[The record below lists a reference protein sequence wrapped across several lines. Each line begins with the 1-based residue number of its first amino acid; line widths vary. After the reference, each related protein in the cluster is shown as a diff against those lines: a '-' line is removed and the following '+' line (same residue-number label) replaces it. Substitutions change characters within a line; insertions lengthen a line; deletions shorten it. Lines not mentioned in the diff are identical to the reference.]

1 MSLTV
6 TPDSNVPLPDSYE
19 DQVANSFAENAHVAA
34 STATLM
40 SELGLAFE
48 MTEDDEKKAQAL
60 FRSVDKAKKGQRD
73 ESHNPKDMYQAPVA
87 VRLSALLSEYD
98 KLIVRDAA
106 QARTYIMNRLL
117 DLSACGDTKHEL
129 RAIELLGK
137 MSDIGAFSEKSE
149 ITITHKSSDDL
160 KKAIEDKLKKM
171 LLVSSS
177 NVQDVKPKAEEE
189 LGLIEVQA
197 REVDESSDDE
207 PQSERD

>member
-6 TPDSNVPLPDSYE
+6 VPDSNVPLPDSYQ
-19 DQVANSFAENAHVAA
+19 DQVANSFAENARVAA

-48 MTEDDEKKAQAL
+48 MTEEDEKKAQAL
-60 FRSVDKAKKGQRD
+60 FRAVDSTKKSQN
-73 ESHNPKDMYQAPVA
+73 NPKDMYQAPVA

-98 KLIVRDAA
+98 KAIISDAA

-137 MSDIGAFSEKSE
+137 MSDIGAFTEKSE
-149 ITITHKSSDDL
+149 ITITHKNSEDL

-171 LLVSSS
+171 LLVRSSDA
-177 NVQDVKPKAEEE
+177 QDVKPKAEEE
-189 LGLIEVQA
+189 LGLIEAQV
-197 REVDESSDDE
+197 REVVEDDASADQ
-207 PQSERD
+207 PERN

>member
-6 TPDSNVPLPDSYE
+6 VPDSNVPLPDSYQ
-19 DQVANSFAENAHVAA
+19 DQVANSFAENARVAA

-48 MTEDDEKKAQAL
+48 MTEEDEKKAQAL
-60 FRSVDKAKKGQRD
+60 FRAVDSTKKSQN
-73 ESHNPKDMYQAPVA
+73 NPKDMYQAPVA

-98 KLIVRDAA
+98 KAIISDAA

-137 MSDIGAFSEKSE
+137 MSDIGAFTEKSE
-149 ITITHKSSDDL
+149 ITITHKNSEDL

-171 LLVSSS
+171 LLVKSSDA
-177 NVQDVKPKAEEE
+177 QDVKPKAEEE
-189 LGLIEVQA
+189 LGLIEAQV
-197 REVDESSDDE
+197 REVVEDDASADQ
-207 PQSERD
+207 PERN

>member
-6 TPDSNVPLPDSYE
+6 VPDSNVPLPDSYQ
-19 DQVANSFAENAHVAA
+19 DQVADSFAENARVAA

-48 MTEDDEKKAQAL
+48 MTEEDEKKAQAL
-60 FRSVDKAKKGQRD
+60 FRAVDSTKKSQN
-73 ESHNPKDMYQAPVA
+73 NPKDMYQAPVA

-98 KLIVRDAA
+98 KAIISDAA

-137 MSDIGAFSEKSE
+137 MSDIGAFTEKSE
-149 ITITHKSSDDL
+149 ITITHKNSEDL

-171 LLVSSS
+171 LLVKSSDA
-177 NVQDVKPKAEEE
+177 QDVKPKAEEE
-189 LGLIEVQA
+189 LGLIEAQV
-197 REVDESSDDE
+197 REVVEDDASADQ
-207 PQSERD
+207 PERN

>member
-6 TPDSNVPLPDSYE
+6 VPDSNVPLPDSYQ
-19 DQVANSFAENAHVAA
+19 DQVANSFAENARVAA

-48 MTEDDEKKAQAL
+48 MTEEDEKKAQAL
-60 FRSVDKAKKGQRD
+60 FRAVDSTKKSQN
-73 ESHNPKDMYQAPVA
+73 NPKDMYQAPVA

-98 KLIVRDAA
+98 KAIISDAA

-137 MSDIGAFSEKSE
+137 MSDIGAFTEKSE
-149 ITITHKSSDDL
+149 ITITHKNSEDL

-171 LLVSSS
+171 LLVKSSDA
-177 NVQDVKPKAEEE
+177 QDVKPKAEEE
-189 LGLIEVQA
+189 LGLIEAQV
-197 REVDESSDDE
+197 REVVEDDTSADQ
-207 PQSERD
+207 PERN

>member
-6 TPDSNVPLPDSYE
+6 VPDSNVPLPDSYQ
-19 DQVANSFAENAHVAA
+19 DQVASSFAENARVAA

-48 MTEDDEKKAQAL
+48 MTEEDEKKAQAL
-60 FRSVDKAKKGQRD
+60 FRAVDSTKKSQN
-73 ESHNPKDMYQAPVA
+73 NPKDMYQAPVA

-98 KLIVRDAA
+98 KAIISDAA

-137 MSDIGAFSEKSE
+137 MSDIGAFTEKSE
-149 ITITHKSSDDL
+149 ITVTHKNSEDL

-171 LLVSSS
+171 LLVRSSDA
-177 NVQDVKPKAEEE
+177 QDVKPKAEEE
-189 LGLIEVQA
+189 LGLIEAQV
-197 REVDESSDDE
+197 REVVEDDDSADQ
-207 PQSERD
+207 PERN

>member
-6 TPDSNVPLPDSYE
+6 VPDSNVPLPDSYQ
-19 DQVANSFAENAHVAA
+19 DQVANSFAENARVAA

-48 MTEDDEKKAQAL
+48 MTEEDEKKAQAL
-60 FRSVDKAKKGQRD
+60 FRAVDSTKKSQN
-73 ESHNPKDMYQAPVA
+73 NPKDMYQAPVA

-98 KLIVRDAA
+98 KAIISDAA

-137 MSDIGAFSEKSE
+137 MSDIGAFTEKSE
-149 ITITHKSSDDL
+149 ITITHKNSEDL

-171 LLVSSS
+171 LLVRSSDA
-177 NVQDVKPKAEEE
+177 QDVKPKAEEE
-189 LGLIEVQA
+189 LGLIEAQV
-197 REVDESSDDE
+197 REVVEDDAIADQ
-207 PQSERD
+207 PERN

>member
-6 TPDSNVPLPDSYE
+6 VPDSNVPLPDSYQ
-19 DQVANSFAENAHVAA
+19 DQVANSFAENARVAA

-48 MTEDDEKKAQAL
+48 MTEEDEKKAQAL
-60 FRSVDKAKKGQRD
+60 FRAVDSTKKSQN
-73 ESHNPKDMYQAPVA
+73 NPKDMYQAPVA

-98 KLIVRDAA
+98 KAIISDAA

-137 MSDIGAFSEKSE
+137 MSDIGAFTEKSE
-149 ITITHKSSDDL
+149 ITITHKNSEDL
-160 KKAIEDKLKKM
+160 KKDIEDKLKKM
-171 LLVSSS
+171 LLVRSSDA
-177 NVQDVKPKAEEE
+177 QDVKPKAEEE
-189 LGLIEVQA
+189 LGLIEAQV
-197 REVDESSDDE
+197 REVVEDDASADQ
-207 PQSERD
+207 PERN

>member
-6 TPDSNVPLPDSYE
+6 VPDSNVPLPDSYE
-19 DQVANSFAENAHVAA
+19 DQVANSFAENARVAA

-40 SELGLAFE
+40 SELGLPFE
-48 MTEDDEKKAQAL
+48 MTEEDEKKAQAL
-60 FRSVDKAKKGQRD
+60 FRSVDSTKKSQN
-73 ESHNPKDMYQAPVA
+73 NPKDMYQAPVA
-87 VRLSALLSEYD
+87 VRLQALLSEYD
-98 KLIVRDAA
+98 KAIISDAA

-137 MSDIGAFSEKSE
+137 MSDIGAFTEKSE
-149 ITITHKSSDDL
+149 ITITHKNSEDL

-171 LLVSSS
+171 LLVHSS

-189 LGLIEVQA
+189 LGLIEAQV
-197 REVDESSDDE
+197 REIPEDDDSADQ
-207 PQSERD
+207 PERN

>member
-6 TPDSNVPLPDSYE
+6 VPDSNVPLPDSYQ
-19 DQVANSFAENAHVAA
+19 DQVASSFAENARVAA

-48 MTEDDEKKAQAL
+48 MTEEDEKKAQAL
-60 FRSVDKAKKGQRD
+60 FRAVDSTKKSQN
-73 ESHNPKDMYQAPVA
+73 NPKDMYQAPVA

-98 KLIVRDAA
+98 KAIISDAA

-137 MSDIGAFSEKSE
+137 MSDIGAFTEKSE
-149 ITITHKSSDDL
+149 ITITHKNSEDL

-171 LLVSSS
+171 LLVRSSDA
-177 NVQDVKPKAEEE
+177 QDVKPKAEEE
-189 LGLIEVQA
+189 LGLIEAQV
-197 REVDESSDDE
+197 REVVEDDASADQ
-207 PQSERD
+207 PERN

>member
-6 TPDSNVPLPDSYE
+6 VPDSNVPLPDSYQ
-19 DQVANSFAENAHVAA
+19 DQVANSFAENARVAA

-48 MTEDDEKKAQAL
+48 MTEEDEKKAQAL
-60 FRSVDKAKKGQRD
+60 FRAVDSTKKSQ
-73 ESHNPKDMYQAPVA
+73 SNPKDMYQAPVA

-98 KLIVRDAA
+98 KAIISDAA

-137 MSDIGAFSEKSE
+137 MSDIGAFTEKSE
-149 ITITHKSSDDL
+149 ITITHKNSEDL

-171 LLVSSS
+171 LLVRSSDA
-177 NVQDVKPKAEEE
+177 QDVKPKAEEE
-189 LGLIEVQA
+189 LGLIEAQV
-197 REVDESSDDE
+197 REVVEDDTSADQ
-207 PQSERD
+207 PERN

>member
-6 TPDSNVPLPDSYE
+6 VPDSNVPLPDSYQ
-19 DQVANSFAENAHVAA
+19 DQVANSFAENARVAA

-48 MTEDDEKKAQAL
+48 MTEEDEKKAQAL
-60 FRSVDKAKKGQRD
+60 FRAVDSTKKSQN
-73 ESHNPKDMYQAPVA
+73 NPKDMYQAPVA

-98 KLIVRDAA
+98 KAIISDAA

-137 MSDIGAFSEKSE
+137 MSDIGAFTEKSE
-149 ITITHKSSDDL
+149 ITITHKNSEDL

-171 LLVSSS
+171 LLVRSSDA
-177 NVQDVKPKAEEE
+177 QDVKPKAEEE
-189 LGLIEVQA
+189 LGLIEAQV
-197 REVDESSDDE
+197 REVVEDDTSADQ
-207 PQSERD
+207 PERN

>member
-6 TPDSNVPLPDSYE
+6 VPDSNVPLPDSYQ
-19 DQVANSFAENAHVAA
+19 DQVASSFAENARVAA

-48 MTEDDEKKAQAL
+48 MTEEDEKKAQAL
-60 FRSVDKAKKGQRD
+60 FRAVDSTKKSQN
-73 ESHNPKDMYQAPVA
+73 NPKDMYQAPVA

-98 KLIVRDAA
+98 KAIISDAA

-137 MSDIGAFSEKSE
+137 MSDIGAFTEKSE
-149 ITITHKSSDDL
+149 ITITHKNSEDL

-171 LLVSSS
+171 LLVRSSDA
-177 NVQDVKPKAEEE
+177 QDVKPKAEEE
-189 LGLIEVQA
+189 LGLIEAQV
-197 REVDESSDDE
+197 REVVEDDDSADQ
-207 PQSERD
+207 PERN